1 MSDRLLVF
9 CLNNGF
15 TMLDL
20 RQNVFDCFGP
30 HERLGVLVRE
40 SSELV
45 DGCDQFRHALEDAAS
60 DALPRDLP
68 EPSFDQIQPR
78 GTRWGNVQVESWMLL
93 QPRLHLGVVVCPV
106 VVQDQVE
113 GHPMRRVSV
122 NGAQELQKLLV
133 AVPRVTGADHGAVQ
147 HIERREQTG
156 GPVALVVVRHGAAA
170 PLLHRQARLRPVQR
184 LHLRF
189 FIHAEHQ
196 RLVRRVE
203 VDAEH
208 VRQRLDK
215 PLVGR
220 QLEGFAPVRF
230 QAVRVPDS
238 RHADMADPLR
248 VRHRPRAPV
257 GRVGRR
263 GLQGG
268 LHDGPDFPGRQA
280 LGTGT
285 MRGIL
290 GQTRRSR
297 LGEPIPPQPHG
308 RTRGFQALGNG
319 GSGNPLGRQQANP
332 RPQDDPLGGGLR
344 PNPRAQRLFLFDRHT
359 QRVGGSPHTVDATRP
374 DQHCKDITDTLH

>member
-1 MSDRLLVF
+1 
-9 CLNNGF
+9 
-15 TMLDL
+15 MLDL
-20 RQNVFDCFGP
+20 LQNVVDCFGP

-40 SSELV
+40 SNELV
-45 DGCDQFRHALEDAAS
+45 DRLDQFRDTLEDASPNPLA
-60 DALPRDLP
+60 RDLP

-78 GTRWGNVQVESWMLL
+78 GTRRGKVQVESWMLL
-93 QPRLHLGVVVCPV
+93 KPRLHLGVVVCPV

-133 AVPRVTGADHGAVQ
+133 AVPRVTGADHGAVE
-147 HIERREQTG
+147 HIERREQAG
-156 GPVALVVVRHGAAA
+156 GPVALIVVRHGAAS

-196 RLVRRVE
+196 RLVRGVE
-203 VDAEH
+203 VDADH
-208 VRQRLDK
+208 IRQLLDK
-215 PLVGR
+215 PPVCR

-230 QAVRVPDS
+230 QAVRVPDP
-238 RHADMADPLR
+238 RHAGMADPLR
-248 VRHRPRAPV
+248 VRQRPRAPM
-257 GRVGRR
+257 GRVWRR

-297 LGEPIPPQPHG
+297 LVEPFPPQQHG
-308 RTRGFQALGNG
+308 RTRGLQALGNRVIG
-319 GSGNPLGRQQANP
+319 EPLGSQQANP

-344 PNPRAQRLFLFDRHT
+344 PNPHPQRVFLFDSHT
-359 QRVGGSPHTVDATRP
+359 QRVGGIPHTVDTTRP
-374 DQHCKDITDTLH
+374 DQYCKDITDTLH